1 MILLRGSAG
10 LINYGHES
18 TATYLVEGDI
28 IEVMVIA
35 IRAIAPSGTNKRMT
49 KIQAKTCQKV
59 FSVFIKFS
67 CKYKKGFLLRV

>member
-28 IEVMVIA
+28 IDQPDRGIVLNPRRSDANLWTFWIGGSLG
-35 IRAIAPSGTNKRMT
+35 IPRG
-49 KIQAKTCQKV
+49 
-59 FSVFIKFS
+59 
-67 CKYKKGFLLRV
+67 

>member
-28 IEVMVIA
+28 IDRSDGGIVLNPRRSDANLWTFRIGV
-35 IRAIAPSGTNKRMT
+35 
-49 KIQAKTCQKV
+49 
-59 FSVFIKFS
+59 SVGIPR
-67 CKYKKGFLLRV
+67 G

>member
-28 IEVMVIA
+28 IDQPDGGIVLNPRRSDA
-35 IRAIAPSGTNKRMT
+35 NLGTFR
-49 KIQAKTCQKV
+49 IGG
-59 FSVFIKFS
+59 SLGIPR
-67 CKYKKGFLLRV
+67 G